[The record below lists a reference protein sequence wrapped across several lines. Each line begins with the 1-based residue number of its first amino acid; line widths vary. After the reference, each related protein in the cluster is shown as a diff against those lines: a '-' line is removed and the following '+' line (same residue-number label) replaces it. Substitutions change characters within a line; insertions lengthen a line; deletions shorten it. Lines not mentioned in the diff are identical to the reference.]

1 MMNRMSRRTTKI
13 SKRTWLPPWDMPSD
27 PIKAV
32 WWFLHWSLKV
42 LVRYFWIA
50 IIAMMV
56 YETYLNWRVSGAV
69 NGIVAGV
76 ITLIVG
82 LIVWGGLYLVL
93 FTANIS
99 STVSQTISGI
109 DQMQRTFTGSGRRP
123 SYPFSS
129 PDPFDRYDRAESPE
143 DNVVEGTITDL
154 DEERKKRRREEL

>member
-1 MMNRMSRRTTKI
+1 MH
-13 SKRTWLPPWDMPSD
+13 WL
-27 PIKAV
+27 
-32 WWFLHWSLKV
+32 LKV

-82 LIVWGGLYLVL
+82 LVVWGGLYLVL
-93 FTANIS
+93 LMVNVS

-109 DQMQRTFTGSGRRP
+109 DQMQRTFTGSARRP

-129 PDPFDRYDRAESPE
+129 PNPFDHYGRAESPE

>member
-1 MMNRMSRRTTKI
+1 MH
-13 SKRTWLPPWDMPSD
+13 WL
-27 PIKAV
+27 
-32 WWFLHWSLKV
+32 LKV

-82 LIVWGGLYLVL
+82 LVVWGGLYLVL
-93 FTANIS
+93 LMINVS

-109 DQMQRTFTGSGRRP
+109 DQMQRTFTGSARRP

-129 PDPFDRYDRAESPE
+129 PNPFDRYGRAESAE

>member
-1 MMNRMSRRTTKI
+1 
-13 SKRTWLPPWDMPSD
+13 MPSD

-32 WWFLHWSLKV
+32 WWFMHWLLKV
-42 LVRYFWIA
+42 IVRYFWLA
-50 IIAMMV
+50 IIGMII
-56 YETYLNWRVSGAV
+56 YESYINWSVSGV
-69 NGIVAGV
+69 LNGIVAGV

-109 DQMQRTFTGSGRRP
+109 DQMQRTFSGRR
-123 SYPFSS
+123 SSSPFSS
-129 PDPFDRYDRAESPE
+129 PNPFDRFDRNEPEE

-154 DEERKKRRREEL
+154 EEERKKRRRE